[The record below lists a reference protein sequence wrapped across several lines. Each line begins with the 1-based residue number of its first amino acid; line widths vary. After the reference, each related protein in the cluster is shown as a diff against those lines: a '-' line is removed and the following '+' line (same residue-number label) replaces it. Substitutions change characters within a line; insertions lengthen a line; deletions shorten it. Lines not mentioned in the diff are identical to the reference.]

1 MSLMNT
7 ELYNALR
14 AAQVPDDLAEA
25 AAQSVVSPKGLAS
38 KEDVAELRT
47 ELRTETAAVRV
58 EIAAVRTDMAAMKA
72 ELIKW
77 MVGLHAATLLALI
90 GALIAILVR
99 LP

>member
-1 MSLMNT
+1 MSIMNT

-14 AAQVPDDLAEA
+14 KANVPEDLAEA
-25 AAQSVVSPKGLAS
+25 AARSVAGTQ
-38 KEDVAELRT
+38 DVATKMDLVEL
-47 ELRTETAAVRV
+47 
-58 EIAAVRTDMAAMKA
+58 KA

-90 GALIAILVR
+90 GAVIAIMGK

>member
-1 MSLMNT
+1 MSVMNT

-14 AAQVPDDLAEA
+14 KANVPEDLAEA
-25 AAQSVVSPKGLAS
+25 AARSVAS
-38 KEDVAELRT
+38 YEGSATKVDIAELRT
-47 ELRTETAAVRV
+47 EMAELRTEMT
-58 EIAAVRTDMAAMKA
+58 AMKA

-90 GALIAILVR
+90 GAVIAIMGQ

>member
-1 MSLMNT
+1 MSIMNT

-14 AAQVPDDLAEA
+14 AANVPDELAEA
-25 AAQSVVSPKGLAS
+25 AAQSVAPSEGAATQADLVGIRAEINQLR
-38 KEDVAELRT
+38 VELR
-47 ELRTETAAVRV
+47 
-58 EIAAVRTDMAAMKA
+58 AAMSDLRA

-90 GALIAILVR
+90 GAVIAIMGK